1 MLNENLIRRVF
12 VAASIRR
19 WNDQAS
25 PVEFCE
31 LDKQAHKAFLAYL
44 LAKFEEERGEKVD
57 FTALIEGFI
66 FEFLQRTVLTD
77 IKPSV
82 FHKLASKKKNELNEF
97 VLGKLKSEI
106 ADSSFFGR
114 MKLFLESS
122 EQTKEQKILQAAH
135 FLASNWEFDIIYNFC
150 PTMYGVEEIKRNIQN
165 QIEEHYE
172 LSGVQRLMLKSRTA
186 EFVSMVGQLRF
197 QQRWS
202 QTPRIPKTS
211 VLGHTLTVAI
221 FSYILTLGL
230 GGCEKMRYNAFFGG
244 LFHDLPEVLTRDII
258 SPIKYNVEG
267 LDELIKEY
275 EKELVE
281 NEILPL
287 LPKYLQKEILYFVED
302 EFADKMQ
309 QGGTVRSV
317 DASQIIGEYNNNAF
331 SPMFGTL
338 SKFCDLLAAYAE
350 AKLSIEH
357 GISSDELASAIEN
370 LKKKLTEDKYVFL
383 GGVFDAKSFL
393 GDA

>member
-1 MLNENLIRRVF
+1 MLNDKLIRRVF
-12 VAASIRR
+12 VTASIRR

-44 LAKFEEERGEKVD
+44 LAKFEEEKGEKID

-66 FEFLQRTVLTD
+66 FEFLQRAVLTD
-77 IKPSV
+77 IKPPV
-82 FHKLASKKKNELNEF
+82 FHRLASKKKKELNEF
-97 VLGKLKSEI
+97 VLGRLRDEI
-106 ADSSFFGR
+106 TDDSFFVRMGR
-114 MKLFLESS
+114 FLNSDES
-122 EQTKEQKILQAAH
+122 TKERKILNAAH

-150 PTMYGVEEIKRNIQN
+150 PTMYGVEDIKRNIQK
-165 QIEEHYE
+165 QIEDFYE
-172 LSGVQRLMLKSRTA
+172 LSGVQRLMLKSKTS

-221 FSYILTLGL
+221 FAYMLSLGVK
-230 GGCEKMRYNAFFGG
+230 GCPRLRYNAFFGG

-302 EFADKMQ
+302 EFGDKSRAGGEVKNADAKEILS
-309 QGGTVRSV
+309 R
-317 DASQIIGEYNNNAF
+317 YNDDSF
-331 SPMFGTL
+331 DPMFGTL
-338 SKFCDLLAAYAE
+338 TKFCDYLAAYAE
-350 AKLSIEH
+350 AKLSIGH
-357 GISSDELASAIEN
+357 GISSDELTSACAN
-370 LKKKLTEDKYVFL
+370 LKVRLKDEKYSFLT
-383 GGVFDAKSFL
+383 GVFDRNGFL
-393 GDA
+393 A

>member
-1 MLNENLIRRVF
+1 MLNEQLIRRVF

-44 LAKFEEERGEKVD
+44 LAKFEEEKGEKID

-66 FEFLQRTVLTD
+66 FEFLQRAVLTD

-82 FHKLASKKKNELNEF
+82 FHKLVSKKKKELNEF
-97 VLGKLKSEI
+97 VLAKLEPEI
-106 ADSSFFGR
+106 TDARFFGR
-114 MKLFLESS
+114 MKLFLNS
-122 EQTKEQKILQAAH
+122 EEQSKEQKILQAAH

-165 QIEEHYE
+165 QIEEYYE
-172 LSGVQRLMLKSRTA
+172 LSGVQRLMLKSRTS
-186 EFVSMVGQLRF
+186 EFVNMVGQLRF

-221 FSYILTLGL
+221 FGYLLSLGI

-302 EFADKMQ
+302 EFADKIRD
-309 QGGTVRSV
+309 GGVKTV
-317 DASQIIGEYNNNAF
+317 AHTQIMGEYNNNIHD
-331 SPMFGTL
+331 PMFGSL

-357 GISSDELASAIEN
+357 GISSSELTSAVEN
-370 LKKKLTEDKYVFL
+370 LQIKLTDQKYSFL
-383 GGVFDAKSFL
+383 SGVFDSAGFL
-393 GDA
+393 GCR

>member
-1 MLNENLIRRVF
+1 MLNEKLIRRVF

-25 PVEFCE
+25 PIDFCE

-44 LAKFEEERGEKVD
+44 LAKFEEEKGEKID
-57 FTALIEGFI
+57 FIALIEGFI
-66 FEFLQRTVLTD
+66 FEFLQRAVLTD

-82 FHKLASKKKNELNEF
+82 FHKLASKKKKELNEF
-97 VLGKLKSEI
+97 VLAKLEPEI
-106 ADSSFFGR
+106 ADSRLFGR
-114 MKLFLESS
+114 MKMFLDAD
-122 EQTKEQKILQAAH
+122 EQTKEQKILRAAH

-150 PTMYGVEEIKRNIQN
+150 PNMYGVAEIKQNIQN

-172 LSGVQRLMLKSRTA
+172 LSGVQRLMLKSRTT
-186 EFVSMVGQLRF
+186 EFVNMVGQLRF

-221 FSYILTLGL
+221 FGYLLSLGV
-230 GGCEKMRYNAFFGG
+230 GGCQKMRYNAFFGG

-287 LPKYLQKEILYFVED
+287 LPKYLQKEVLYFVED
-302 EFADKMQ
+302 EFGDKITQ
-309 QGGTVRSV
+309 NGVIAVSQ
-317 DASQIIGEYNNNAF
+317 SQIIGEYNNDAYN
-331 SPMFGTL
+331 PMFGTL

-357 GISSDELASAIEN
+357 GISSTELTGAVEN
-370 LKKKLTEDKYVFL
+370 LRTKLFEDKYLFL
-383 GGVFDAKSFL
+383 DGIFDAKNFT
-393 GDA
+393 GAI